1 MSSEFIKKVSK
12 SWERHTGEEWSPE
25 RTLQNFPLYGK
36 SKRIEALSQIDEAV
50 KDADTSNLRE
60 YTKLTR
66 LQREVELQHQMLL
79 KNGR

>member
-1 MSSEFIKKVSK
+1 MSDEFIEKVGK
-12 SWERHTGEEWSPE
+12 SHERWTGEQWSPE
-25 RTLQNFPLYGK
+25 KTLDNFPLYGNA
-36 SKRIEALSQIDEAV
+36 KRIEALEQIDAAV

-60 YTKLTR
+60 YTRLTR